1 MVVLCLLSTRN
12 MGSTETATGEHQST
26 GGLSGDVVGGLIT
39 LILGLIHLYVLQL
52 GGTVGFA
59 VFFVVWPLIGGAVA
73 TVIERSSIRDW
84 ATVST
89 LAGVFGAIGISL
101 LVLLTG
107 FAGTWPPL
115 IPRSFGASLWPVTFA
130 VLIEVSIAWFV
141 FGLVGGFI
149 THGIVGTGSKNEGE
163 VEVEADG
170 DIEAEA
176 ADEETEST
184 QADVDSEDT
193 GAQAETAESEDAA
206 DETEGVDDEF
216 EEAEEMGAKGEQ
228 ADPESL
234 ADAYD
239 SS

>member
-1 MVVLCLLSTRN
+1 MVVLCLLEART
-12 MGSTETATGEHQST
+12 MGSTETATAEHQSS

-39 LILGLIHLYVLQL
+39 LILGVFHLYVLQK

-59 VFFVVWPLIGGAVA
+59 GFFVVWPLIGGAVA
-73 TVIERSSIRDW
+73 TVIERSSVRDW

-101 LVLLTG
+101 IVLLTG
-107 FAGTWPPL
+107 FAGAWPGF
-115 IPRSFGASLWPVTFA
+115 IPRSFGTSLWPVTFA

-149 THGIVGTGSKNEGE
+149 THGLVGTGSESEHEVNEDDQAVKE
-163 VEVEADG
+163 
-170 DIEAEA
+170 EA
-176 ADEETEST
+176 ADEKTETQEE
-184 QADVDSEDT
+184 ADEGAGSGDT
-193 GAQAETAESEDAA
+193 GAEAETDEVEAA
-206 DETEGVDDEF
+206 
-216 EEAEEMGAKGEQ
+216 GEKAQ
-228 ADPESL
+228 PESL

>member
-1 MVVLCLLSTRN
+1 MVVLCLLNTRN
-12 MGSTETATGEHQST
+12 MGSTETATTEHQSG

-39 LILGLIHLYVLQL
+39 LILGMIHLYVLQM
-52 GGTVGFA
+52 GGTVGLA

-73 TVIERSSIRDW
+73 TVIERSSVRDW

-107 FAGTWPPL
+107 FAGAWPPL
-115 IPRSFGASLWPVTFA
+115 VPRSFGASLWPVTFA

-149 THGIVGTGSKNEGE
+149 THRIVGTGSESEGD
-163 VEVEADG
+163 VEEEADH
-170 DIEAEA
+170 DVKEEA
-176 ADEETEST
+176 ADEETET
-184 QADVDSEDT
+184 VGEK
-193 GAQAETAESEDAA
+193 AEGESGSEDAGA
-206 DETEGVDDEF
+206 EAASGESEVTDDE
-216 EEAEEMGAKGEQ
+216 GIRGETVV
-228 ADPESL
+228 DTN
-234 ADAYD
+234 D